1 MTEHKN
7 TPSKKTIV
15 NAAIPADRPG
25 RALVVDGDKSSVE
38 SICEILKTWDVEC
51 DIVKTYQDALSLINK
66 MNYDLV
72 VIEQDIMGAHSSDF
86 LVHIAQCNTYTRTV
100 VMGSTPGFADAMTA
114 IRQGAV
120 DFLQKPLIGSEAGAR
135 LQHAITLAKQDR
147 NKQARIRRLKR
158 ICQHLTTV
166 RLDVASQ
173 VDVLCNNLVNAYENL
188 TDQISQVTLVTEF
201 GAIIRQELDV
211 EEVLRTTLE
220 FFLRKIGPMNAA
232 VYLPSTSDEFTLGAY
247 INYDIPKENS
257 DFLLDYL
264 ADIIP
269 QKMAAEKQVLEFK
282 SNLALKNWIGDDATW
297 LQDSHVVCFG
307 CFHEGECLAIFTLFK
322 DIETPFEENFPTIM
336 SAMGEVFGQH
346 LAQVIHVHHRHL
358 PDIEEDDWLN
368 YCGDDDSDSLDE
380 DDFGFGD
387 TDSGMAA

>member
-1 MTEHKN
+1 VTEHKDASSDS
-7 TPSKKTIV
+7 TKV
-15 NAAIPADRPG
+15 NASIPADRPG
-25 RALVVDGDKSSVE
+25 RALVVDRDKSSVE
-38 SICEILKTWDVEC
+38 SICAILKTWDVEC
-51 DIVKTYQDALSLINK
+51 DAAENCETAQTLLNKT
-66 MNYDLV
+66 NYDLV
-72 VIEQDIMGAHSSDF
+72 VIEQDVMGTQSNEF
-86 LVHIAQCNTYTRTV
+86 LVQIATRNTYTRTI
-100 VMGSTPGFADAMTA
+100 VMGSTPQFADAMTA

-120 DFLQKPLIGSEAGAR
+120 DFLQKPLTGSEVGVR

-147 NKQARIRRLKR
+147 NKEARIRRLKR

-201 GAIIRQELDV
+201 GAVIRQELDV

-269 QKMAAEKQVLEFK
+269 PRVIEEKQVLEFK
-282 SNLALKNWIGDDATW
+282 TNIALKQWSRN
-297 LQDSHVVCFG
+297 
-307 CFHEGECLAIFTLFK
+307 
-322 DIETPFEENFPTIM
+322 
-336 SAMGEVFGQH
+336 
-346 LAQVIHVHHRHL
+346 HHRHS
-358 PDIEEDDWLN
+358 N
-368 YCGDDDSDSLDE
+368 
-380 DDFGFGD
+380 
-387 TDSGMAA
+387 